1 MSHVLKNDSQ
11 YKCTHLSRY
20 GKSFYWIESIIK
32 VELCCEMAGAK
43 EYCEE
48 YRIALAT

>member
-1 MSHVLKNDSQ
+1 M
-11 YKCTHLSRY
+11 TLSTNAPIWADM